1 MAAILLAAISARAQ
15 RIEVVDSEGHGIP
28 YASVLTAEAEY
39 IGTTDLDGVLADA
52 KGAKAVTVTHVA
64 FKSKDVTLNGKDI
77 RVTLEDADFS
87 LPEITV
93 QPKPLVYVQT
103 YYRLYVHSEK
113 DGIVCYRAGL
123 TDNAYDPQKKKVSA
137 STNHVTKAKKG
148 IIRIGMKMFGSY
160 LDALSHIS
168 VDKMED
174 RLVKLGK
181 EIGLT
186 ITNVAPDKK
195 RISDNWGTIGY
206 ITDDKGAGLRRFSYD
221 TQQIIMHVLK
231 ARGKDKILAK
241 AEKMY
246 SKRQN
251 QTDANYTI
259 YLIDDEGNYAPE
271 DFVMRQSLQSF
282 DEVKDGE
289 TDHCVYGFQ
298 VFTIERAYVTKEEL
312 KQLKKDNKMKI
323 SLTNIQQ
330 FEQQHS
336 IPPLHP
342 SVQKAIDGLKE

>member
-1 MAAILLAAISARAQ
+1 MAVILLAAMSAKAQ
-15 RIEVVDSEGHGIP
+15 KIEVVDGEGNGIP
-28 YASVLTAEAEY
+28 YASVLTQEAEY
-39 IGTTDLDGVLADA
+39 IGTTDLDGVLPDA
-52 KGAKAVTVTHVA
+52 KGAKAVTITHVA
-64 FKSKDVTLNGKDI
+64 FKSKDVTLDGKDI

-137 STNHVTKAKKG
+137 STDHVMMAKNS
-148 IIRIGMKMFGSY
+148 IIKIAMKMFGSY
-160 LDALSHIS
+160 LDALSHIKAGK
-168 VDKMED
+168 VED
-174 RLVKLGK
+174 RLVKAGK

-186 ITNVAPDKK
+186 ITSVAPDKK

-221 TQQIIMHVLK
+221 TQQIIMHQLE
-231 ARGKDKILAK
+231 ARGKDKMLAK
-241 AEKMY
+241 AEKIY

-251 QTDANYTI
+251 QTETDYTI
-259 YLIDDEGNYAPE
+259 YLIDDKGDYAPE
-271 DFVMRQSLQSF
+271 DFVMRQSLQSY
-282 DEVKDGE
+282 DEVSDGK
-289 TDHCVYGFQ
+289 TNHYVYGLQ

-312 KQLKKDNKMKI
+312 KQRKKDNKIKMNL
-323 SLTNIQQ
+323 SNIQQ
-330 FEQQHS
+330 FEQQHN
-336 IPPLHP
+336 IPPLP
-342 SVQKAIDGLKE
+342 ASVRKAVYGMTE